1 MIFNSWTFLFLFLP
15 ITFLFYW
22 LVLGKKRK
30 YQNLFLLVASYF
42 FYGFWDWR
50 FLSLIIISSGADFA
64 ISQLI
69 HDSTNAQNRKK
80 LLLLSVFI
88 NIGVLCAFKYYNFFV
103 ENLSAMVSAFGFN
116 LSLVTANIVLPVG
129 ISFYTFQTLGYTLDV
144 YKRRIEPERNWI
156 SFFGFVS
163 FFPQLVAGPI
173 EKAKSLIPQFNQ
185 GRVFDYQSGKEG
197 LEMVLWGLF
206 MKVVISG
213 TCAVEAD
220 YAYEEYM
227 TLSSPQLVLGQ
238 FFFMIQLYCDFAGY
252 SLVAIGV
259 AKLFGFHLSANF
271 DYPYFSRSMQE
282 FWTRWHITL
291 NRWFGDYVFTP
302 MIKKYGETPFRVW
315 LVYLFTFFLIGLW
328 HGPSWTY
335 VIAFAGLAV
344 YFIPRVFL
352 NSKKRYSPVPKLGDL
367 LDIFLLNLILFFHLI
382 FFRSDSVSGALLF
395 IKQMFSEGGWDW
407 LATMPNEQFARLAF
421 VVIFLLVEWMT
432 RTIPHPFAGSRWPS
446 AFRWPAYLLLFTWI
460 ANYMDKTQ
468 PYIYFQF

>member
-1 MIFNSWTFLFLFLP
+1 MP

-50 FLSLIIISSGADFA
+50 FLSLIVISSGADFA

-69 HDSTNAQNRKK
+69 HDSTNAKNRKK
-80 LLLLSVFI
+80 LLFLSVFI

-144 YKRRIEPERNWI
+144 YKRRIEPERNWV
-156 SFFGFVS
+156 SFFGFVA

-185 GRVFDYQSGKEG
+185 PRKFDYESGKQG

-213 TCAVEAD
+213 ICAVEAD
-220 YAYEEYM
+220 YVYGEYM
-227 TLSSPQLVLGQ
+227 RLSSPQLLMGQ

-271 DYPYFSRSMQE
+271 NYPYFSRSMQE

-291 NRWFGDYVFTP
+291 NKWFGDYVFTP
-302 MIKKYGETPFRVW
+302 MIKMYGNTPLRVW
-315 LVYLFTFFLIGLW
+315 LIYLFTFFLIGLW
-328 HGPSWTY
+328 HGPNWTY
-335 VIAFAGLAV
+335 ILTFVGFSV
-344 YFIPRVFL
+344 YFIPRILF
-352 NSKKRYSPVPKLGDL
+352 NSKKRYSVFPTMKDVGH
-367 LDIFLLNLILFFHLI
+367 IFLLDLIIYFHLI
-382 FFRSDSVSGALLF
+382 FFRSDTVKDAVVF
-395 IKQMFSEGGWDW
+395 IE
-407 LATMPNEQFARLAF
+407 R
-421 VVIFLLVEWMT
+421 IFLAGRWNWIEKAPISKFIPLLVVFVFLAIEWRT
-432 RTIPHPFAGSRWPS
+432 RKVPYPFFNNKWPTLLRWS
-446 AFRWPAYLLLFTWI
+446 VYCFLAVLVATYI
-460 ANYMDKTQ
+460 DNTQ